1 MTISVHK
8 LLIFRDENLLNQA
21 LTHRSY
27 TNENPGESH
36 NERLEFLGDAVLNFL
51 SGEYLYDHYPQRSEG
66 EMTQRRS
73 TLVDEKQLAKFALA
87 VGLDLRMRLGKGTI
101 QTGGCQ
107 NPNLLSSTF
116 EAVVGAYY
124 LDRNQDFATLRPI
137 LADLFDAVLLQGN
150 PSYVDAKN
158 RFQVWV
164 QANFEDT
171 LPRYIT
177 DRIGGLDHAP
187 EYSAK
192 VLVKEK
198 VYGEGKALGKKEAEK
213 RAAENALI
221 KLQQ

>member
-1 MTISVHK
+1 M
-8 LLIFRDENLLNQA
+8 E
-21 LTHRSY
+21 
-27 TNENPGESH
+27 
-36 NERLEFLGDAVLNFL
+36 
-51 SGEYLYDHYPQRSEG
+51 EG

-73 TLVDEKQLAKFALA
+73 TLVEEKQLAKFALT
-87 VGLDLRMRLGKGTI
+87 VGLNLRMRLGKGMI
-101 QTGGCQ
+101 QTGGFQ
-107 NPNLLSSTF
+107 NPNLLSSAF

-124 LDRNQDFATLRPI
+124 LDHDQNFSTLRPI
-137 LADLFDAVLLQGN
+137 ITDLFDSALLPGN
-150 PSYVDAKN
+150 PSYIDAKN

-171 LPRYIT
+171 LPRYVT

-187 EYSAK
+187 EYLAK

-221 KLQQ
+221 KLQK